1 MKKIAFWGVA
11 KFEKKKE
18 KTKKGDYRGF
28 QLLEVRGNI
37 KYKNKNHQI
46 LYIWFFVCSQKYRR
60 MLQDVYT
67 ILFLVYRK
75 IWLNLPRAD
84 CRLLLHLPMDGC
96 HFGYQQKIPKTNHW
110 CKHGSYTFFCVHG
123 LFQGVLWNVIFVCL
137 FSYVRLC

>member
-1 MKKIAFWGVA
+1 
-11 KFEKKKE
+11 
-18 KTKKGDYRGF
+18 
-28 QLLEVRGNI
+28 LLEVRGNI

-123 LFQGVLWNVIFVCL
+123 LFQGVLWNVIFVCCV
-137 FSYVRLC
+137 FLCATLLIWILVGADLVPHGIICDEMVIHD